1 MTEKI
6 TAKQFFN
13 KVLNGSA
20 LGIILGLL
28 PNAIL
33 SGLLGLMGD
42 GVIVTAATHAV
53 LIFQMA
59 TPLLIGA
66 LIALQFGLT
75 PNKVVLVA
83 GASMVGSGV
92 IRFNPEVGAFIGAG
106 AGDII
111 NTMLTASIAILLI
124 MLIGEK
130 LGSVA
135 IVASPIVIGALSGLI
150 GMFTLPYV
158 AMISQAIGHAIN
170 TFTNLQPLL
179 MSILISMSF
188 ALIILSPLSTVAIGM
203 AIGLT
208 GISAG
213 AAAMGVASVAVTL
226 VVYSWKVNKSGV
238 TIAVALGAMKMFMPN
253 LFRYPIILVPT
264 FFTAAIAAIP
274 VALFSISGVPTSAGF
289 GLVGLVGPI
298 ASIEAGLS
306 LPLAIVSWLIVP
318 AIAASGS
325 MLIFEKMLKLYMKEV
340 VFAFSQDEPKKEV
353 ALKKAA

>member
-213 AAAMGVASVAVTL
+213 AAAMGVS
-226 VVYSWKVNKSGV
+226 
-238 TIAVALGAMKMFMPN
+238 
-253 LFRYPIILVPT
+253 
-264 FFTAAIAAIP
+264 
-274 VALFSISGVPTSAGF
+274 
-289 GLVGLVGPI
+289 
-298 ASIEAGLS
+298 
-306 LPLAIVSWLIVP
+306 
-318 AIAASGS
+318 
-325 MLIFEKMLKLYMKEV
+325 
-340 VFAFSQDEPKKEV
+340 
-353 ALKKAA
+353 